1 VLGALKRLPEARLAW
16 KEALAAMEKVDKTDP
31 LYALLEMKLDAL
43 GEGS

>member
-1 VLGALKRLPEARLAW
+1 
-16 KEALAAMEKVDKTDP
+16 MEKVDKTDP